1 MNKIYRLVWNKSLS
15 LWTVVSEN
23 ARGVTK
29 KRNVVTNTS
38 VKTVTSSSIQ
48 KYKQYQLKPSLI
60 ALTISSVFFTG
71 NVFAATNTGG
81 GAVSNNGSGNSM
93 AISPTQSQCGSD
105 GQASVNGNNGVA
117 VGCGNSVGPV
127 GSNSQGLVNR
137 RGTGSNN
144 YPTGPAGIVSS
155 ATAVGKNNKI
165 SNTGGASLF
174 GTGNVSEG
182 SGTFH
187 NVGIGQGNLL
197 GGPGYNTAI
206 GIGNEAVTGASSVV
220 IGTDNRSRGGTA
232 IVMGRQSYADAN
244 YGISLGNTAT
254 VEEGATA
261 GISVGH
267 SALVSGVRGIA
278 IGNSTASSNNQD
290 TATAA
295 TASGTDAVAIGTTS
309 NATANQTTAVGRRA
323 NAAGNNA
330 SAYGNQASAQGAS
343 SVAVGDSSNAQGD
356 NDIAVGRNAATASG
370 GSNNI
375 AMGNGV
381 TTGSTGQNVAIGSD
395 GTTANSAS
403 ADGGAVAIGRG
414 QRARGDGAV
423 AIGDPNTTNGN
434 GAVAVGRNNTA
445 AGDTAGNTAA
455 DGAVALGNE
464 NQAIGQGSVAL
475 GNASR
480 AEQAGSIALGDTAN
494 AKAARGIALGSNAV
508 ANNADDVALGSGST
522 TSTASG
528 AGFLTGIAAP
538 TSVVSV
544 GTAGNERRIQNLSD
558 GAADTDAVNV
568 RQLKSLKDIVD
579 EQGDTTA
586 ASLGG
591 GSTYDPDTGTVTNP
605 TYNVNGKDV
614 NNVGAAITELD
625 KGWNLQSNGAN
636 TGAVKAGDTVDIGT
650 ADGEENLQVAKD
662 GNDIKYSLNRDL
674 KVDSVKAGDTV
685 INNDGMTI
693 ANGPSVTKSGIDAA
707 GNTISNVADGVAGSD
722 AVNKNQL
729 DNAAAAKTEVTEGKN
744 ITVTKT
750 TGDDGQDI
758 YNVATADDVEF
769 NSVKAGDTVI
779 NNDGMT
785 IAGGPSITKDGID
798 AGNKT
803 IGNVADGVAD
813 SDAVNKGQLDKSS
826 QDLTDKGFGLTAQ
839 DGTTVQKKLGE
850 AVEVVGADSNIT
862 TKVEDGKVAIELAKD
877 LDVNSVKAGDTVI
890 NNDGMSIANGPS
902 ITKSG
907 IDAAGNTISN
917 VGPGVAG
924 TDAVN
929 KNQLDNAAAAAKT
942 EVTEGK
948 NITVTKTTGDDG
960 QDIYNVATAD
970 DVEFNNVK
978 VGDVTIDGTTG
989 KISGVAAGDVNP
1001 DSTDAI
1007 NGSQLANNAQSV
1019 ADALGGGST
1028 VNPDGTV
1035 SNPTY
1040 NINGTDTN
1048 NVGDALA
1055 ELDKGWTLQS
1065 NGASAAAVKAGDTV
1079 DIGTADGEENLQVAK
1094 EGNDIKYSLNRDLKV
1109 DSVTAGDTVI
1119 NNDGMSIANG
1129 PSVTK
1134 SGIDAAGNTIS
1145 NVGPGV
1151 AGTDAVNKDQ
1161 LDNAAAAAKTEVTQG
1176 KNITVTKTTGDDGQD
1191 IYNVATADD
1200 VEFNNVKVGDVTIDG
1215 TTGKI
1220 SGVAAGDVN
1229 PDSTDAI
1236 NGSQLYAQGEGV
1248 KNIIGGNT
1256 TYDPATG
1263 QYTNPDIGG
1272 TGQDNINDAIGA
1284 VGDAAKAAKTTV
1296 KEGENIVVTESKN
1309 ADGSTNYEV
1318 ATAKDVKFD
1327 SVTATDDE
1335 GNETVLTA
1343 TGTQVKDGEGNEA
1356 EYGAKGISLKDQ
1368 DGNGTILNSG
1378 GLGFVDP
1385 MGNNIGPSITVKGID
1400 AGNTVITGVAAGRVA
1415 ADSQD
1420 AINGSQLHGVSDS
1433 VKNIIGGNTTVNPDG
1448 TLSGSNIGGTG
1459 KDNINDAIGAVGDAA
1474 KAAKST
1480 VSNKDGNISV
1490 NETTKPDGS
1499 RDYEVGLAKDI
1510 KVDSVT
1516 AGGTKVDGDGLHI
1529 DGGPSVTKDG
1539 IDAGDKKVTGV
1550 ADGEV
1555 AKDSKDAVNGGQL
1568 HDVADSVK
1576 NVVGGNTTVNPDG
1589 TISTSN
1595 VGGTGHN
1602 NINDAIASV
1611 KQDAQAAK
1619 STVSNKDGNINVNET
1634 TKADGSKDYEVGLAD
1649 KIKVKE
1655 VDAGQVNVTGDKGST
1670 TITGGGISITGPK
1683 GEVGPSMTTDGIN
1696 AGGKKVTGVA
1706 DGTIASG
1713 SKDAIN
1719 GGQLHQ
1725 SYQDVGAA
1733 LGGGAG
1739 YDPEKGWKGPTYNVA
1754 GSNYNNVGDALGAL
1768 NQADQAL
1775 DNRITNLGDQM
1786 QQAFYD
1792 TNRRIDDVEKK
1803 ANAGVAA
1810 AIALEAAP
1818 FVAGKYT
1825 YAVGAA
1831 YHGGENAFGATL
1843 RKTADNGRWS
1853 LTGGVAAASQG
1864 DPSFR
1869 LGLSGVID

>member
-197 GGPGYNTAI
+197 GGPGYNTAV

-232 IVMGRQSYADAN
+232 IAMGRQTYADAN
-244 YGISLGNTAT
+244 YSIAQGNTAT
-254 VEEGATA
+254 VESTGVG
-261 GISVGH
+261 GIAMGH
-267 SALVSGVRGIA
+267 SATVSGARGIA
-278 IGNSTASSNNQD
+278 IGSSTATDNNNAP
-290 TATAA
+290 ATAA
-295 TASGTDAVAIGTTS
+295 NAAGTDSVAVGSGANGTG
-309 NATANQTTAVGRRA
+309 NQTTAVGRQA
-323 NAAGNNA
+323 KAIGDNSA
-330 SAYGNQASAQGAS
+330 AYGNQAEATGAS
-343 SVAVGDSSNAQGD
+343 SVAVGDGSKAQGA
-356 NDIAVGRNAATASG
+356 NDITLGRNAATASG

-508 ANNADDVALGSGST
+508 ATNADDVALGSGST
-522 TSTASG
+522 TSAATGSS
-528 AGFLTGIAAP
+528 FLTGIAAP
-538 TSVVSV
+538 ASVVSV
-544 GTAGNERRIQNLSD
+544 GDRRIQNLSD

-586 ASLGG
+586 AGLGG

-650 ADGEENLQVAKD
+650 ADGEENLQVAKE

-729 DNAAAAKTEVTEGKN
+729 DNAAAAAKTEVTEGKN

-769 NSVKAGDTVI
+769 NSIKAGDTVI

-785 IAGGPSITKDGID
+785 IAGGPSVTKDGID

-862 TKVEDGKVAIELAKD
+862 TKVQDGKVAIELAKDLDVNSVKAGDTVINNDGMSIANGPSVTKSGIDAAGNTISNVGPGVAGTDAVNKDQLDNAAAAAKTEVTEGKNISVTKTTGDDGQDIYNVATADDVEFNNVKVGDTVINNDGMTIAGGPSVTKDGVDAGNKTIGNVADGVADSDAVNKGQLDKASQDLTDKGFGLTAQDGSTVQKKLGEAVEVVGADSNITTKVEDGKVAIELAKD

-902 ITKSG
+902 VTKSG

-989 KISGVAAGDVNP
+989 KISGVVAGDVNP
-1001 DSTDAI
+1001 NSTDAI

-1065 NGASAAAVKAGDTV
+1065 NGANAAAVKAGDTV
-1079 DIGTADGEENLQVAK
+1079 DIGTADGEENLQVSK

-1134 SGIDAAGNTIS
+1134 SGIDVAGNKIS

-1161 LDNAAAAAKTEVTQG
+1161 LDTAAAAAKTEVTEG
-1176 KNITVTKTTGDDGQD
+1176 KNITVTKTTGDDGRD

-1236 NGSQLYAQGEGV
+1236 NGSQLANNAQSV
-1248 KNIIGGNT
+1248 ADALGG
-1256 TYDPATG
+1256 
-1263 QYTNPDIGG
+1263 
-1272 TGQDNINDAIGA
+1272 
-1284 VGDAAKAAKTTV
+1284 
-1296 KEGENIVVTESKN
+1296 
-1309 ADGSTNYEV
+1309 GS
-1318 ATAKDVKFD
+1318 
-1327 SVTATDDE
+1327 
-1335 GNETVLTA
+1335 
-1343 TGTQVKDGEGNEA
+1343 
-1356 EYGAKGISLKDQ
+1356 
-1368 DGNGTILNSG
+1368 
-1378 GLGFVDP
+1378 
-1385 MGNNIGPSITVKGID
+1385 
-1400 AGNTVITGVAAGRVA
+1400 
-1415 ADSQD
+1415 
-1420 AINGSQLHGVSDS
+1420 
-1433 VKNIIGGNTTVNPDG
+1433 TVNPDG
-1448 TLSGSNIGGTG
+1448 T
-1459 KDNINDAIGAVGDAA
+1459 
-1474 KAAKST
+1474 
-1480 VSNKDGNISV
+1480 VSQPNYSV
-1490 NETTKPDGS
+1490 N
-1499 RDYEVGLAKDI
+1499 
-1510 KVDSVT
+1510 
-1516 AGGTKVDGDGLHI
+1516 
-1529 DGGPSVTKDG
+1529 
-1539 IDAGDKKVTGV
+1539 
-1550 ADGEV
+1550 
-1555 AKDSKDAVNGGQL
+1555 
-1568 HDVADSVK
+1568 
-1576 NVVGGNTTVNPDG
+1576 GNE
-1589 TISTSN
+1589 I
-1595 VGGTGHN
+1595 
-1602 NINDAIASV
+1602 
-1611 KQDAQAAK
+1611 
-1619 STVSNKDGNINVNET
+1619 
-1634 TKADGSKDYEVGLAD
+1634 
-1649 KIKVKE
+1649 
-1655 VDAGQVNVTGDKGST
+1655 
-1670 TITGGGISITGPK
+1670 
-1683 GEVGPSMTTDGIN
+1683 
-1696 AGGKKVTGVA
+1696 
-1706 DGTIASG
+1706 
-1713 SKDAIN
+1713 
-1719 GGQLHQ
+1719 
-1725 SYQDVGAA
+1725 
-1733 LGGGAG
+1733 
-1739 YDPEKGWKGPTYNVA
+1739 
-1754 GSNYNNVGDALGAL
+1754 NNVGDAIT
-1768 NQADQAL
+1768 AL
-1775 DNRITNLGDQM
+1775 DKGWTLQSNG
-1786 QQAFYD
+1786 AS
-1792 TNRRIDDVEKK
+1792 
-1803 ANAGVAA
+1803 AA
-1810 AIALEAAP
+1810 A
-1818 FVAGKYT
+1818 VKAGDT
-1825 YAVGAA
+1825 VDIG
-1831 YHGGENAFGATL
+1831 
-1843 RKTADNGRWS
+1843 TADGEEN
-1853 LTGGVAAASQG
+1853 LQV
-1864 DPSFR
+1864 
-1869 LGLSGVID
+1869 